1 MRGTG
6 GIAFS
11 DLLKD
16 GAKHF
21 SGVDE
26 ATMRNIEAVKKLS
39 QITRTSLGPNG
50 MNKLIKNHLE
60 KIFVTNDAATIL
72 KEMEV
77 VHPAAKLVGLAASMQ
92 ENEAGDATNL
102 VVVFAGELLAHAES
116 LITKGLHSADI
127 IGGYIIAGH
136 EALRVLDE
144 LAVKTVS
151 NVRDTTDVTNALK
164 PVIAS
169 HQYGLEDFMSGLVAK
184 ACIDVC
190 PSNPKF
196 FNTDNVRVTKIIGST
211 VTESTVVN
219 GFVLARDSEGVIKHA
234 TGCKVAV
241 FTCGIEASSTETKGT
256 VLLKT
261 AEELEQVRSGCFDPQ
276 SFAQYSLSE
285 EHAVEKMIKEVSD
298 AGVSVVVCNGSISEM
313 ALHFLERFNIMV
325 VKCPSKFELRRVMKT
340 CNAVGMAR
348 VGTPTEEELGRC
360 DSVSVDEIGGTKC
373 VIFRQD
379 AEDTKVATIVL
390 RSSTQN
396 TLDDLDRS
404 LQDAINVYKGICKDG
419 IRSPNP
425 HCSSQIVGRLVAGAG
440 GAEIEI
446 ASRLQQLADSTP
458 GLEQSAPKPIHP
470 VSLHASYHPHPTRY
484 AIRKFSEGLEVVP
497 RTLAENAGQDA
508 TQAISNLCVSHYNHM
523 FPLPSRYAAHA
534 SGTTAAGIDV
544 EEGGT
549 LDTVAANILDHLP
562 TKARLVGIPV
572 FTFVQLD
579 AIRLATDAAVTVL
592 RVDQIIMAKQ
602 AGGPKP
608 PSQGGM
614 DMD

>member
-1 MRGTG
+1 MTSFMRGTG

-261 AEELEQVRSGCFDPQ
+261 AEELEQ
-276 SFAQYSLSE
+276 YSLSE

-419 IRSPNP
+419 
-425 HCSSQIVGRLVAGAG
+425 RLVAGAG

-458 GLEQSAPKPIHP
+458 GLEQ
-470 VSLHASYHPHPTRY
+470 Y

-508 TQAISNLCVSHYNHM
+508 TQAISNL
-523 FPLPSRYAAHA
+523 YAAHA

-562 TKARLVGIPV
+562 TK
-572 FTFVQLD
+572 LD